1 MPRAVQIFDDEPQFG
16 KPETREQA
24 PPGLELLYQA
34 IGIKQLG
41 VMPFDIDGREA
52 GVIVYS

>member
-1 MPRAVQIFDDEPQFG
+1 LPRAVQIFDDEPQFG

-52 GVIVYS
+52 GVL